1 MQLTTPSHILSIS
14 RYHVRDDL
22 IPSGVSIFKI
32 PQHPGVV
39 FGTRTFVDCVR
50 ANQLRGG
57 GILLDP
63 TVGRFEG
70 LIRPE
75 LNLVPD
81 LPSAEAEEQMKGILL
96 AANPL
101 NYV

>member
-1 MQLTTPSHILSIS
+1 
-14 RYHVRDDL
+14 
-22 IPSGVSIFKI
+22 
-32 PQHPGVV
+32 
-39 FGTRTFVDCVR
+39 VR

-57 GILLDP
+57 MLLDP

-81 LPSAEAEEQMKGILL
+81 LPWAEAEEQMKGILL

>member
-1 MQLTTPSHILSIS
+1 M
-14 RYHVRDDL
+14 RDDL

-57 GILLDP
+57 MLLDP

-81 LPSAEAEEQMKGILL
+81 LPWAEAEEQMKGILL

>member
-22 IPSGVSIFKI
+22 IPSAVSIFKI
-32 PQHPGVV
+32 PQPPGVV

-50 ANQLRGG
+50 ANQLRGDM
-57 GILLDP
+57 LFDP

-70 LIRPE
+70 LIRSE

-96 AANPL
+96 AARPL